1 MRTVRG
7 WIGLSLLLL
16 LSCAGADSF
25 IVTLVF
31 PEQGD
36 AKSLARSVRVLAI
49 TPAELAD
56 CAALI
61 DGSAS
66 AGDAGYEIED
76 EVDFGMP
83 IQEEPR
89 PLQVQQA
96 GRRLFYAEAQLED
109 DSVFVRGCTEAEAG
123 GSGLHQVLVQLQWI
137 SFPCDT
143 DSECD
148 DSNQCTDDDCFD
160 HMCRHTNGDSG
171 ANCDDGLYCTTDD
184 ACDGSGNCTGDARD
198 CSGLNSQCLQGVCDD
213 DADACTTEPAN
224 EGLACDDGV
233 FCTTGETCQAGA
245 CGGGALTD
253 CDDGVGC
260 TVDSC
265 SLQDDACH
273 NDPNDSLCDDGVGC
287 TADSCDTQA
296 DCKNLPNAG
305 GCPTYNIGPAADTCP
320 HDDGVGQTTVCDF
333 EGATGLVDAAAAA
346 PADGAR
352 FLLYDDLGTATEFTG
367 CSIDIPAESYLGA
380 APGID
385 PANIFVAC
393 HPEGGWFNG
402 VIHLDG
408 DSIHVERLTLISMAG
423 SNATISAWPAS
434 DDPTDASGGHL
445 IENVKNIALQ
455 PEVAGSNSIEE
466 ALRLGSDTT
475 VRNCLFQGY
484 FENKIKLAGRSNT
497 RLVGNTFDYFQY
509 AGSPIEVIDSS
520 GIVIANNVFLALTQ
534 TEDLLI
540 EASDGTT
547 GLVVAGNIVEGY
559 TELVTGLDPGD
570 NTNVTQDNILGE
582 AELESP
588 LVPKFLVDS
597 NQQTGG
603 FVPGEGSSLDGV
615 AVGGR
620 TDILPGAFQ
629 QRSTRSGPRRMT
641 YTVGDATCGSLPCD
655 IDVSED
661 NEIQLAV
668 FSSWPGGT
676 IELYPYDSYAGD
688 AIIPWGVTL
697 RGMGDQPE
705 DVVLRSSE
713 EDPLWS
719 YYEMWERHAG
729 VLVVLHKVEVPVSM
743 ERFTIVVD
751 SDTQADDRAV
761 MIEGY
766 GDVSTPGWHVID
778 RLRIEAEANGT
789 PGLMQG
795 LYLGD
800 RVLVHDVL
808 IDGEFASCIRFG
820 VRSSERN
827 ATPVTSDR
835 VINLT
840 CRLTGSGSYA
850 PQSALD
856 LASVTDA
863 YFVNLA
869 TEIGGSAALL
879 RAQRRTTGDTGV
891 TALDVPVSYT
901 IDSFTDAGH
910 GTNTDGYEPSDGTYT
925 VSNLDTLSTGDPFFV
940 APDDSHLDPACTSA
954 LDNGVDPSSVNAD
967 LGAGISLDG
976 VDRAGRTID
985 RGCYEQGL

>member
-333 EGATGLVDAAAAA
+333 EGATGRSSPAARSTSRPSRTWAPHPASTRPIYLSLV
-346 PADGAR
+346 
-352 FLLYDDLGTATEFTG
+352 
-367 CSIDIPAESYLGA
+367 IPKA
-380 APGID
+380 
-385 PANIFVAC
+385 
-393 HPEGGWFNG
+393 
-402 VIHLDG
+402 
-408 DSIHVERLTLISMAG
+408 AG
-423 SNATISAWPAS
+423 S
-434 DDPTDASGGHL
+434 
-445 IENVKNIALQ
+445 
-455 PEVAGSNSIEE
+455 
-466 ALRLGSDTT
+466 
-475 VRNCLFQGY
+475 
-484 FENKIKLAGRSNT
+484 
-497 RLVGNTFDYFQY
+497 
-509 AGSPIEVIDSS
+509 
-520 GIVIANNVFLALTQ
+520 
-534 TEDLLI
+534 TE
-540 EASDGTT
+540 
-547 GLVVAGNIVEGY
+547 
-559 TELVTGLDPGD
+559 
-570 NTNVTQDNILGE
+570 
-582 AELESP
+582 
-588 LVPKFLVDS
+588 
-597 NQQTGG
+597 
-603 FVPGEGSSLDGV
+603 
-615 AVGGR
+615 
-620 TDILPGAFQ
+620 
-629 QRSTRSGPRRMT
+629 
-641 YTVGDATCGSLPCD
+641 
-655 IDVSED
+655 
-661 NEIQLAV
+661 
-668 FSSWPGGT
+668 
-676 IELYPYDSYAGD
+676 
-688 AIIPWGVTL
+688 
-697 RGMGDQPE
+697 
-705 DVVLRSSE
+705 
-713 EDPLWS
+713 
-719 YYEMWERHAG
+719 
-729 VLVVLHKVEVPVSM
+729 
-743 ERFTIVVD
+743 
-751 SDTQADDRAV
+751 
-761 MIEGY
+761 
-766 GDVSTPGWHVID
+766 
-778 RLRIEAEANGT
+778 
-789 PGLMQG
+789 
-795 LYLGD
+795 
-800 RVLVHDVL
+800 
-808 IDGEFASCIRFG
+808 
-820 VRSSERN
+820 
-827 ATPVTSDR
+827 
-835 VINLT
+835 
-840 CRLTGSGSYA
+840 
-850 PQSALD
+850 
-856 LASVTDA
+856 
-863 YFVNLA
+863 
-869 TEIGGSAALL
+869 
-879 RAQRRTTGDTGV
+879 
-891 TALDVPVSYT
+891 
-901 IDSFTDAGH
+901 
-910 GTNTDGYEPSDGTYT
+910 
-925 VSNLDTLSTGDPFFV
+925 
-940 APDDSHLDPACTSA
+940 
-954 LDNGVDPSSVNAD
+954 
-967 LGAGISLDG
+967 
-976 VDRAGRTID
+976 
-985 RGCYEQGL
+985 